1 MMAAAATTA
10 STEDRSTARSLV
22 FQGMEAFRKGDV
34 EGSIRLFDQAERVQG
49 PSLTPYLW
57 QRGISYYY
65 ANDFAQAS
73 RQFRTDVQVNPSDTE
88 EIVWDIASQLRLDP
102 TTKFPVPNQLALP
115 DVNRDRRRIMVRS
128 TALVFL
134 VLVCSL

>member
-10 STEDRSTARSLV
+10 TTEDRSTARSLV
-22 FQGMEAFRKGDV
+22 FQGMEAFRNGNV

-65 ANDFAQAS
+65 ANDFAKAS

-88 EIVWDIASQLRLDP
+88 EIVWDIASQLRSD
-102 TTKFPVPNQLALP
+102 TKFPVPNQLALP
-115 DVNRDRRRIMVRS
+115 VGSRDRRRIMVRS
-128 TALVFL
+128 TILVVVGVGL
-134 VLVCSL
+134 LYL